1 MTDPAGP
8 VEALRRELTAI
19 AQLGRTEPA
28 AALARCEG
36 LLQAYPRLVAARC
49 LAGHLLR
56 RLGRVEE
63 ARREI
68 EAALALDPAA
78 PPALSEAAQL
88 AALAG
93 HWPAA
98 RRHLRRLLERR
109 TRDAE
114 AWYNLGLAEERLTRF
129 PEAIAAYE
137 RALALAPPRPD
148 EIRTRLAVVLAADGR
163 HEQATDLLTAVLAAD
178 PDNAEAHYGLGLLAA
193 SAGDAAGAQA
203 AFRAAVGLRPDF
215 AEAWQQLLES
225 RSFDRADDPELL
237 AVASLLKQD
246 ATRGQDEIRLR
257 FALAKALDDLDDRA
271 AAAAEY
277 QRANAFKRAGVPAFD
292 RAACTREFEALAAAA
307 GAPPTLRSEPPPTPV
322 FIVGLPRAGTTL
334 LDQLLT
340 AHPDAAGVGE
350 APWFDRALSG
360 RSAADWRSL
369 DDDARAALTARCR
382 GWLREAGG
390 RVVTNKF
397 PANFRHLPLILDLL
411 PDARVLHVV
420 RDPRDTAL
428 SIWRQDFPAGN
439 AWANDLLDI
448 AAYVNGYRR
457 LMAAYGETCGA
468 AMLEVNYEQLVAD
481 PRPVMAGVLDFVGL
495 PWDDACLDPTGN
507 ERRVDTLSRWQVR
520 RPVYRDAVGG
530 WRRYED
536 TLAPLLAALAEY
548 DGSQP

>member
-1 MTDPAGP
+1 VTDPGGP
-8 VEALRRELTAI
+8 AETLRRELTAI
-19 AQLGRTEPA
+19 ARLGRTAPA
-28 AALARCEG
+28 AALARCEA
-36 LLQAYPRLVAARC
+36 LLQAHPRLVAARC

-56 RLGRVEE
+56 RLGRVDE
-63 ARREI
+63 ARRAI
-68 EAALALDPAA
+68 ESALALDPAA

-109 TRDAE
+109 DRDAE
-114 AWYNLGLAEERLTRF
+114 AWFNLGLAEERLTRF

-137 RALALAPPRPD
+137 RALALAPARPN
-148 EIRTRLAVVLAADGR
+148 EIRTRLAVVLTANGR
-163 HEQATDLLTAVLAAD
+163 HERATALLREVLNED

-193 SAGDAAGAQA
+193 SAGDATGARA
-203 AFRAAVGLRPDF
+203 AFRRAVGLRPDF

-225 RSFDRADDPELL
+225 RSFERADDPELQ
-237 AVASLLKQD
+237 AVASLLERD
-246 ATRGQDEIRLR
+246 ATRGEGEIRLR
-257 FALAKALDDLDDRA
+257 FALAKALDDLDDSA

-277 QRANAFKRAGVPAFD
+277 RRANALKRAGAPAFD
-292 RAACTREFEALAAAA
+292 RAACTREFEALAAAR
-307 GAPPTLRSEPPPTPV
+307 GAPPTLRPGPPPTPV

-340 AHPDAAGVGE
+340 AHSDAAGVGE
-350 APWFDRALSG
+350 APWFDQALAG
-360 RSAADWRSL
+360 RGAADWRSL
-369 DDDARAALTARCR
+369 DDAARAALTARCR
-382 GWLREAGG
+382 GWLREPGG

-411 PDARVLHVV
+411 PDARILHVV

-428 SIWRQDFPAGN
+428 SIWRQDFPFAN

-448 AAYVNGYRR
+448 AAYVNGYRG

-468 AMLEVNYEQLVAD
+468 ALLDVHYELLVAD

-536 TLAPLLAALAEY
+536 ALAPLLAALA
-548 DGSQP
+548 DFDAPQP